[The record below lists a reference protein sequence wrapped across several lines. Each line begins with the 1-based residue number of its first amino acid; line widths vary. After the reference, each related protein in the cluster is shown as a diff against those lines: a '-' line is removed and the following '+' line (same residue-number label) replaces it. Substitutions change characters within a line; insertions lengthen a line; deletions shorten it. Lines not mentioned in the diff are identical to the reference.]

1 MPETY
6 NRNIAILGYS
16 AVGMRFPLSLLG
28 EPLDAPEGGCSH
40 SLSSVSIGKTSI
52 SRYFKT
58 NEFFLEYNPNPS
70 QVWATKT
77 KVDKVNFDI
86 LVYDTA
92 AMVCEF
98 RRESSFARF
107 CRTIRHLYLV
117 KLVWA
122 STLTSLCSLSIRGTV
137 LK

>member
-16 AVGMRFPLSLLG
+16 AVGMRSPLSVLG

-92 AMVCEF
+92 AMVCG
-98 RRESSFARF
+98 
-107 CRTIRHLYLV
+107 V
-117 KLVWA
+117 
-122 STLTSLCSLSIRGTV
+122 STRIFICPLL
-137 LK
+137 